1 MDDLKNCE
9 TCAHSSRYAVTGDL
23 LCLGPV
29 DVIFCKNVE
38 QPCEC
43 WEAEEEEEEKE
54 EENDGEDDI

>member
-1 MDDLKNCE
+1 MGDNKSCENCI
-9 TCAHSSRYAVTGDL
+9 HSSRYTVTGDL

-43 WEAEEEEEEKE
+43 WEEA
-54 EENDGEDDI
+54 EENDGADL

>member
-43 WEAEEEEEEKE
+43 WEAEEA
-54 EENDGEDDI
+54 EDNNGSDL